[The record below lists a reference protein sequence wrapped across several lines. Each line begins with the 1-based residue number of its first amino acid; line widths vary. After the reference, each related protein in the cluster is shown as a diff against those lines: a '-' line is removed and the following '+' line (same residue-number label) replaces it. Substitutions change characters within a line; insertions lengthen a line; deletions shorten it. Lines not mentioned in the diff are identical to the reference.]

1 MEHRELL
8 TLLRKF
14 KDLLYITNLMW
25 NTSLVSFELK
35 EGAQPVRLQPYPVP
49 KLHEVIF
56 KMEFERLV

>member
-25 NTSLVSFELK
+25 NTSLVAFELK
-35 EGAQPVRLQPYPVP
+35 EGAHPVRLQPYPVP
-49 KLHEVIF
+49 KVHEVMF
-56 KMEFERLV
+56 KTEFERLV